1 MSYTLMYTQHTNAH
15 STLYTHTPSY
25 YTLGTHTTYQINTT
39 RTHTCTHLSHTQYL
53 YHTYTPTC
61 PTWHTHNIDPVLV
74 HNVPTFNSAAPASP
88 QLTAS

>member
-1 MSYTLMYTQHTNAH
+1 MHTVH
-15 STLYTHTPSY
+15 YIPHTPSY

-39 RTHTCTHLSHTQYL
+39 CTHTCTHLSHTQYL